1 MQLATKPSLHTMPA
15 LPYSQGRTPVHVV
28 CAGVKSILDIERT
41 LEVLETQGVGV
52 YTVGPSDEFPAF
64 YSASS
69 GHRSMAAVTEA
80 QAADIIAVHTQ
91 SQIASG
97 CLFAVPIPPEHDLG
111 AGIAR
116 DIDAAVADAMAAN
129 VRGKDVTP
137 FVLQRVGERTGMQ
150 SLTANIALVKN
161 NARTAARLAR
171 HVSGA
176 LHRPPTQR
184 RHFHSDTTAAR
195 GRVVVA
201 GGATRDIIMRL
212 DTALRPNTTAYGQLH
227 EAHGGVGRNVVE
239 SAARCGAQA
248 AFVTVLGDDMI
259 AEAVQAKLVALG
271 VQLHAIAAP
280 NTATPTYN
288 AWLTPDGALISAV
301 ADMRAFLNL
310 TTCSVWAALQKLDLC
325 ADDVVVLDS
334 NIVPGTEPA
343 TLAELAQRV
352 QLTGAYGEG
361 KWQTGLPSDFITC
374 ILKISTARRSMFSA
388 PCPLSQSYS

>member
-1 MQLATKPSLHTMPA
+1 
-15 LPYSQGRTPVHVV
+15 V
-28 CAGVKSILDIERT
+28 CAGVKSILDIGRT

-80 QAADIIAVHTQ
+80 QAAEIIAVHTQ
-91 SQIASG
+91 CQIASG

-111 AGIAR
+111 AAIAR

-137 FVLQRVGERTGMQ
+137 FVLQRVGERSGMQ

-171 HVSGA
+171 HVSGGA
-176 LHRPPTQR
+176 LQRAPAQR
-184 RHFHSDTTAAR
+184 RHLHSDTTA

-201 GGATRDIIMRL
+201 GGATRDVIMRL
-212 DTALRPNTTAYGQLH
+212 DTELQPRTTAYGQLH

-239 SAARCGAQA
+239 SAARCGARA
-248 AFVTVLGDDMI
+248 SFVTVLGDDMI
-259 AEAVQAKLVALG
+259 AEAVKAKLTALG
-271 VQLHAIAAP
+271 VDLHVIAAS

-288 AWLTPDGALISAV
+288 AWLSPDGALISAV
-301 ADMRAFLNL
+301 ADMRAFLKL
-310 TTCSVWAALQKLDLC
+310 TTCSVWTALQKLDLG
-325 ADDVVVLDS
+325 ANDVVVLDS

-343 TLAELAQRV
+343 TLMELARRV
-352 QLTGAYGEG
+352 QLTGAYGEEKG
-361 KWQTGLPSDFITC
+361 GLDHRLRCETLNI
-374 ILKISTARRSMFSA
+374 
-388 PCPLSQSYS
+388 